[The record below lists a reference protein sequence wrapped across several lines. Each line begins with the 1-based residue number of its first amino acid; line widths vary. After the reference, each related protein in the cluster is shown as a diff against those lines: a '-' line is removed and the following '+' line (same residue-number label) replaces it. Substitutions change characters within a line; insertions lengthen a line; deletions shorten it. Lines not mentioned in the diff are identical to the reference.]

1 MAIFVLLRFSYS
13 ETGPFLRPAAARRAG
28 RPTCGTTCIESS
40 GGAPELLPVLR
51 GEDEHACGSS
61 RVFRQ
66 RDTRYRRDAC
76 GAPARSGR
84 VGEPV
89 IRLRALA
96 SIGSSGPK
104 STSLLFQSGTA

>member
-1 MAIFVLLRFSYS
+1 MAIFVLLRFPYP

-28 RPTCGTTCIESS
+28 RPPCGTTCVESS

-66 RDTRYRRDAC
+66 
-76 GAPARSGR
+76 
-84 VGEPV
+84 
-89 IRLRALA
+89 
-96 SIGSSGPK
+96 
-104 STSLLFQSGTA
+104 

>member
-28 RPTCGTTCIESS
+28 RPACGTTCIESS

-76 GAPARSGR
+76 GAPAGVS
-84 VGEPV
+84 V
-89 IRLRALA
+89 RLFV
-96 SIGSSGPK
+96 
-104 STSLLFQSGTA
+104 LLYHIYAKNGTRIAAKI